1 MMKLENVTD
10 YFKTQPLMYLATLD
24 KDKPRVRP
32 MSLIYHKDQCWCCT
46 IEGRPK
52 IEQIKNNSNM
62 EFALNAQDRDDL
74 GTIRGLGKA
83 IIVDDLDIKKEI
95 SEVIPWF
102 EGYWESYDDPKFI
115 LIKLDLEIIEAH
127 VPVVREF
134 FTFNLIEGT
143 VSSVK
148 K

>member
-1 MMKLENVTD
+1 MKLKDVTD

-24 KDKPRVRP
+24 EGKPRVRP
-32 MSLIYHKDQCWCCT
+32 MSLIYHKNQCWCCT

-52 IEQIKNNSNM
+52 IEQIKSDSNM
-62 EFALNAQDRDDL
+62 EFALNAHDRDDL

-83 IIVDDLDIKKEI
+83 FIIDDLDTKKEI

-102 EGYWESYDDPKFI
+102 SGYWKSYDDPKFI
-115 LIKLDLEIIEAH
+115 LIRLDLEQIEAH

-134 FTFNLIEGT
+134 FTFNLIDGS